1 VYPGQLAPDTI
12 TTSLAMKQ
20 DKKETDKPTL
30 RRDGIGGDDDVI
42 E

>member
-1 VYPGQLAPDTI
+1 VQLAPDTI
-12 TTSLAMKQ
+12 TTSFGDEARQ
-20 DKKETDKPTL
+20 ERNRQPTL